1 METQETFRNADHL
14 QTARVAA
21 GKLKKLG
28 PPAAQMQWCYE
39 VAMSLDSPPS
49 HIPILDNHLSS

>member
-28 PPAAQMQWCYE
+28 PPAAQMQ
-39 VAMSLDSPPS
+39 
-49 HIPILDNHLSS
+49 